1 MSEESLGSLRNAARL
16 LEAEVGNR
24 VELSKLQFLMEFV
37 SDTLNTLK
45 GSEDEGALKEHRT
58 GLQTV
63 VQMLQTVCQIRQR
76 KEKEMQQTVGDG
88 RIVSCSLADSN
99 LSMPTCNENS
109 SEDEE
114 EEQPTGR
121 SRIRSRKSAKDAANE
136 FDNFAESRRIAI
148 ESTIVTKLDELPS
161 FSDIVGLDE
170 AKNALLEALVDP
182 LLYPEWFKN
191 SDLRPWKAVL
201 LFGPPGTGK
210 SALSQAI
217 VKQIHSVLYQ
227 AFRLPT
233 VIFIDEVDSICRV
246 RHSSEEDANRRV
258 KTELLVQIQRLQRT
272 DKIVLVC
279 ATNCPWELDPAFL
292 RRFEKKIFIG
302 LPDMIARAALLKK
315 RLVAKMLKESLQSTQ
330 LTPEVTFDW
339 LALQTAGMSGDDLRR
354 FASELGY
361 LQFRYFKEQ
370 QRSSQG
376 ITSQQRRPL
385 NREDVSSIL
394 DKFVPSVDEV
404 QRSRFEEYIGK

>member
-1 MSEESLGSLRNAARL
+1 MSEESLGRLRNAARL
-16 LEAEVGNR
+16 LEAEVGKR
-24 VELSKLQFLMEFV
+24 VELSKLRFLMKFV
-37 SDTLNTLK
+37 SDTSNALK
-45 GSEDEGALKEHRT
+45 DSEDEGALKEHRT

-88 RIVSCSLADSN
+88 RIAPCSLADSN
-99 LSMPTCNENS
+99 LSIPTYNENS

-114 EEQPTGR
+114 EEQSTGR
-121 SRIRSRKSAKDAANE
+121 SHIKSCKSVKDAANE

-170 AKNALLEALVDP
+170 AKNTLLEALVDP

-227 AFRLPT
+227 VSSSDLISSWSGQSEKLIRELFDHAIAQGKTT

-292 RRFEKKIFIG
+292 RRFIN
-302 LPDMIARAALLKK
+302 L
-315 RLVAKMLKESLQSTQ
+315 S
-330 LTPEVTFDW
+330 FD
-339 LALQTAGMSGDDLRR
+339 
-354 FASELGY
+354 
-361 LQFRYFKEQ
+361 
-370 QRSSQG
+370 
-376 ITSQQRRPL
+376 
-385 NREDVSSIL
+385 
-394 DKFVPSVDEV
+394 
-404 QRSRFEEYIGK
+404 

>member
-1 MSEESLGSLRNAARL
+1 MSEESLGRLRNAARL
-16 LEAEVGNR
+16 LEAEVGKR
-24 VELSKLQFLMEFV
+24 VELSKLRFLMKFV
-37 SDTLNTLK
+37 SDTSNALK
-45 GSEDEGALKEHRT
+45 DSEDEGALKEHRT

-76 KEKEMQQTVGDG
+76 KAGILLISMSFGEFLQEKEMQQTVGDG
-88 RIVSCSLADSN
+88 RIAPCSLADSN
-99 LSMPTCNENS
+99 LSIPTYNENS

-114 EEQPTGR
+114 EEQSTGR
-121 SRIRSRKSAKDAANE
+121 SHIKSCKSVKDAANE

-170 AKNALLEALVDP
+170 AKNTLLEALVDP

-227 AFRLPT
+227 VSSSDLISSWSGQSEKLIRELFDHAIAQGKTT

-258 KTELLVQIQRLQRT
+258 KVRSSRVSFPFSFLFRPNFWFKFSVSSALIKSCLFVRRIAPGNWILHFSGDSKRRSSSACQMRQLVQLCSRN
-272 DKIVLVC
+272 D
-279 ATNCPWELDPAFL
+279 
-292 RRFEKKIFIG
+292 
-302 LPDMIARAALLKK
+302 LLTHN
-315 RLVAKMLKESLQSTQ
+315 SLQ
-330 LTPEVTFDW
+330 
-339 LALQTAGMSGDDLRR
+339 
-354 FASELGY
+354 
-361 LQFRYFKEQ
+361 K
-370 QRSSQG
+370 
-376 ITSQQRRPL
+376 
-385 NREDVSSIL
+385 
-394 DKFVPSVDEV
+394 
-404 QRSRFEEYIGK
+404 

>member
-1 MSEESLGSLRNAARL
+1 MSEESLGRLRNAARL
-16 LEAEVGNR
+16 LEAEVGKR
-24 VELSKLQFLMEFV
+24 VELSKLRFLMKFV
-37 SDTLNTLK
+37 SDTSNALK
-45 GSEDEGALKEHRT
+45 DSEDEGALKEHRT

-76 KEKEMQQTVGDG
+76 KAGILLISMSFGEFLQEKEMQQTVGDG
-88 RIVSCSLADSN
+88 RIAPCSLADSN
-99 LSMPTCNENS
+99 LSIPTYNENS

-114 EEQPTGR
+114 EEQSTGR
-121 SRIRSRKSAKDAANE
+121 SHIKSCKSVKDAANE

-170 AKNALLEALVDP
+170 AKNTLLEALVDP

-227 AFRLPT
+227 VSSSDLISSWSGQSEKLIRELFDHAIAQGKTT

-302 LPDMIARAALLKK
+302 LPDATARAALLKK
-315 RLVAKMLKESLQSTQ
+315 RLVNTQ

-361 LQFRYFKEQ
+361 LQFRYFKVQ
-370 QRSSQG
+370 D
-376 ITSQQRRPL
+376 IL
-385 NREDVSSIL
+385 SI
-394 DKFVPSVDEV
+394 DE
-404 QRSRFEEYIGK
+404 R